1 MDQVSFHFCVLRA
14 PAARAKK
21 TWWCRKMRCAH
32 FSTPPCHVFRRG
44 SVARRHARRAHHHV
58 FLARPSHARSTP
70 PCLFDECRHARRAHH
85 HVMFSGAAQSR
96 AVTPGEH
103 TPCHVFRRGPVARRH
118 ARRAHHHVMFSGAA
132 QSRGGSHHH
141 VFLARPSRARSTP
154 PCLFDECRHAGEHT
168 TMPFW
173 RGPVARGANQRR

>member
-44 SVARRHARRAHHHV
+44 SVAR
-58 FLARPSHARSTP
+58 SHARSTP

-103 TPCHVFRRGPVARRH
+103 TPCHVFRRGSVARRH
-118 ARRAHHHVMFSGAA
+118 ARRAHTMSCFPARPSRAPSRQESTPPCLFGAAQSRGGSHHHVMFSGAA
-132 QSRGGSHHH
+132 QSREGPTSEGE
-141 VFLARPSRARSTP
+141 
-154 PCLFDECRHAGEHT
+154 DAGDQASSSGLLPRT
-168 TMPFW
+168 VT
-173 RGPVARGANQRR
+173 